1 VGQSTNLTAIIVEPQ
16 DEVSNFDL
24 GQEVGDYYQNK
35 SKDMAEANSRIDEQI
50 GAVLSEIATAAGP
63 EQIAKALAI
72 NSPTVEPNSQ
82 ASPN

>member
-1 VGQSTNLTAIIVEPQ
+1 MKQKDVKYPPNHTGKRKSMIVRLLLA
-16 DEVSNFDL
+16 SN
-24 GQEVGDYYQNK
+24 YQNK
-35 SKDMAEANSRIDEQI
+35 SEDMAEANSRIDEQI